1 MDYINTLN
9 RREMT
14 ETQLREAIK
23 RLEAML
29 EKGEGT
35 VSDANALA
43 DYRRQ
48 LDRIR
53 SVKYGRNW

>member
-1 MDYINTLN
+1 MDYISTIN

-23 RLEAML
+23 RLEAEL

-48 LDRIR
+48 LERIR
-53 SVKYGRNW
+53 QVKYGRSW

>member
-1 MDYINTLN
+1 
-9 RREMT
+9 MT

-23 RLEAML
+23 RLEAEL

-48 LDRIR
+48 LDRINA
-53 SVKYGRNW
+53 VKYRRNW